1 MPERAVQQDAQ
12 VDGAPVESVRVVGRG
27 RLQRGQRADPGG
39 RVDGVLRVRGGRDGA
54 GQSFARSRVQTP
66 GVRGDDVGHGS
77 DDRKMETCPALQR
90 WGLAR
95 DA

>member
-1 MPERAVQQDAQ
+1 M
-12 VDGAPVESVRVVGRG
+12 ES
-27 RLQRGQRADPGG
+27 P
-39 RVDGVLRVRGGRDGA
+39 RVRGGRDGA

-90 WGLAR
+90 WGWLGTHRA
-95 DA
+95 

>member
-12 VDGAPVESVRVVGRG
+12 VDRVSVEPIQVIGRG
-27 RLQRGQRADPGG
+27 RLQRGQRAGPGG

-90 WGLAR
+90 WGLAW

>member
-1 MPERAVQQDAQ
+1 MPERAVRQDAQ

-27 RLQRGQRADPGG
+27 RLQRGQRAGPGG
-39 RVDGVLRVRGGRDGA
+39 RVDGVPRVRGGRDGA

-66 GVRGDDVGHGS
+66 GVRGVATGHVADDG
-77 DDRKMETCPALQR
+77 KMETCPALQR
-90 WGLAR
+90 WGLVR

>member
-1 MPERAVQQDAQ
+1 M
-12 VDGAPVESVRVVGRG
+12 ES
-27 RLQRGQRADPGG
+27 P
-39 RVDGVLRVRGGRDGA
+39 RVRGGRDGA

>member
-12 VDGAPVESVRVVGRG
+12 VDRVSVEPIQVIGRG
-27 RLQRGQRADPGG
+27 RLQRGQRAGPGG
-39 RVDGVLRVRGGRDGA
+39 RVDGVPRVRGGPYGV
-54 GQSFARSRVQTP
+54 GQRLPHGRVQTP
-66 GVRGDDVGHGS
+66 GVHGDDVGHGS